1 MNEHFTTD
9 SLIDYIHG
17 ELPPAE
23 DALAHA
29 HLQSCGPCRA
39 EFDRESALR
48 EALRLAARQQEL
60 ELPSMLKA
68 QIWAAVRE
76 QRPPLGVRLLAA
88 LRPAIALPAIAILA
102 IVTYFATP
110 LGHGASGPKTVDAM
124 YYFEQHAAEALQEP
138 LAERSLLSPVLET
151 STGDTAAAPPAS
163 AGVHAAVAAA
173 LDAVE

>member
-1 MNEHFTTD
+1 MLDRDGAVATPSRPGPPPPPDPASTAATAMNEHFTTD

-29 HLQSCGPCRA
+29 HLQSCGRCRA

-76 QRPPLGVRLLAA
+76 QRPPL
-88 LRPAIALPAIAILA
+88 
-102 IVTYFATP
+102 
-110 LGHGASGPKTVDAM
+110 
-124 YYFEQHAAEALQEP
+124 
-138 LAERSLLSPVLET
+138 
-151 STGDTAAAPPAS
+151 
-163 AGVHAAVAAA
+163 
-173 LDAVE
+173 